1 VQKRLLHAPSPAR
14 ELSTELASRPRR
26 AVGRSPGTP
35 DPPRRSPRGRRA
47 LTCERVAPVLGGT
60 GRWPLQWAWAER
72 IRALSRAVRVNL
84 ARTSTINAQACSS
97 GPTHSLLRSHR
108 HRSNQHSSARSC
120 AVFRL
125 LPLAKNNMFQASP
138 AGDFGAWGGDLA
150 NLGGAAISRKLAY
163 NSIAHLLSLALK

>member
-1 VQKRLLHAPSPAR
+1 M
-14 ELSTELASRPRR
+14 
-26 AVGRSPGTP
+26 
-35 DPPRRSPRGRRA
+35 
-47 LTCERVAPVLGGT
+47 LGGT

-97 GPTHSLLRSHR
+97 ASTLSPQKHEATAPSIE
-108 HRSNQHSSARSC
+108 SAFFCGFRPC

-125 LPLAKNNMFQASP
+125 LPVAKNNMFQASP
-138 AGDFGAWGGDLA
+138 AGGFGAWGGGLA

-163 NSIAHLLSLALK
+163 NFIAHLLS